1 MLPERRFFLFVEV
14 RLVHF
19 YGKSCSCVVFFREPA
34 RFVKG
39 LSREV
44 VDVGKK
50 ILRPLNKVQQKAVF
64 R

>member
-1 MLPERRFFLFVEV
+1 MINHVLAL
-14 RLVHF
+14 HF
-19 YGKSCSCVVFFREPA
+19 NFREPA

>member
-1 MLPERRFFLFVEV
+1 MLNHVLA
-14 RLVHF
+14 LYF
-19 YGKSCSCVVFFREPA
+19 YFREPA